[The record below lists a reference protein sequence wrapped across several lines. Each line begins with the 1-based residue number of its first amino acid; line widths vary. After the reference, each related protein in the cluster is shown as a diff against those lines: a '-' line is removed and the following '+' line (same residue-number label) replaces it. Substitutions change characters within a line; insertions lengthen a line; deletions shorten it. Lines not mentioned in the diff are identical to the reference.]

1 MQPPLSQLGVQQA
14 PAIGRQH
21 DHMPHGPQGAQQ
33 QEQQKGLKALYWQA
47 LTVQQAQQSQPQPK
61 AERAS

>member
-1 MQPPLSQLGVQQA
+1 VA

-21 DHMPHGPQGAQQ
+21 DHMPHGPHGAQQ
-33 QEQQKGLKALYWQA
+33 QEQQNGLKALYWQA
-47 LTVQQAQQSQPQPK
+47 LTQQQAQQSQPQPK